1 MLLSSK
7 KVHSLLIKGQITH
20 MNGKNQNCNIG
31 FVGLGVMG
39 KNLALNLADNG
50 YKVAGFDLD
59 ASKVQDVLL
68 TEKKER
74 PSDQQEARVIGCDSL
89 STLLDSLISPRVI
102 VLLVPAG
109 NPVDSICEQLIELGL
124 EPKDIVVDCGNSEWT
139 DTIRR
144 EKAYQDK
151 LKFFGT
157 AVSGG
162 EVGAR
167 FGPSLMPGGDAESWK
182 FLQPMW
188 ESVAAKVDEAGNP
201 IISNTPGKPVKEGEP
216 CTAYLGPNGAGH
228 YVKMVHNGIEYAD
241 MQLICEA
248 YHLLRTLLNYTPKQI
263 GQLFETWNQGVLN
276 SYLIEITA
284 DILQQFDEKTG
295 QPLVDVI
302 LDSAGQKGTG
312 RWTAISATQMGVP
325 AGIINEA
332 VYARALSTLTEQRH
346 LAANKLVGVTKD
358 LDLDNSSVE
367 SQIHDALYC
376 AKICAYAQGFQIM
389 QAAQVEYNWKL
400 NFVDIAKIWRGGCI
414 IRASFLQKI
423 ADSFTINPDLDNLLL
438 ADYFSAQL
446 QEKQAGL
453 RNAVVMAAQTGTPA
467 PTFFSALAYFDGY
480 RSEVLPANLLQAQ
493 RDYFGA
499 HTYERKDQARGEKFH
514 THWHKDGRPE
524 TSA

>member
-1 MLLSSK
+1 M
-7 KVHSLLIKGQITH
+7 VNMIQD
-20 MNGKNQNCNIG
+20 CNIG
-31 FVGLGVMG
+31 FIGLGVMG
-39 KNLALNLADNG
+39 KNLALNLADHG
-50 YKVAGFDLD
+50 YRVAGFDLD
-59 ASKVQDVLL
+59 TKKVKDVLSS
-68 TEKKER
+68 EIAER
-74 PSDQQEARVIGCDSL
+74 PENVEQARIIGCDSL
-89 STLLDSLISPRVI
+89 ADMLNHLATPRVI

-109 NPVDSICEQLIELGL
+109 QAVDDVCQNLIQAGL
-124 EPKDIVVDCGNSEWT
+124 EPKDIVVDCGNSQWT

-144 EKAYQDK
+144 EAEYKHQ

-167 FGPSLMPGGDAESWK
+167 FGPSLMPGGDAESWQYLK
-182 FLQPMW
+182 PMW
-188 ESVAAKVDEAGNP
+188 EAVSAKVDKEGKP
-201 IISNTPGKPVKEGEP
+201 IETRTPGKPIFEGEP

-248 YHLLRTLLNYTPKQI
+248 YHLLRSILGYSPKQI
-263 GQLFETWNQGVLN
+263 GKLFEKWNQGVLN
-276 SYLIEITA
+276 SYLVEITA
-284 DILQQFDEKTG
+284 DILQQDDIKTG
-295 QPLVDVI
+295 EPLVDLI

-325 AGIINEA
+325 AGIISEA
-332 VYARALSTLTEQRH
+332 VFSRALSTLTSQRYH
-346 LAANKLVGVTKD
+346 AASTLVGVTD
-358 LDLDNSSVE
+358 LPDVNAEHVE
-367 SQIHDALYC
+367 SSIHDALYS

-389 QAAQVEYNWKL
+389 RAAQAEYDWKF

-423 ADSFTINPDLDNLLL
+423 ADAFTENPELENLLL
-438 ADYFSAQL
+438 SDYFADQL
-446 QEKQAGL
+446 EERQVGL
-453 RNAVVMAAQTGTPA
+453 RNSVVLAAQTGIPA

-499 HTYERKDQARGEKFH
+499 HTYERADSARGEKFH
-514 THWHKDGRPE
+514 THWQQQGRPE
-524 TSA
+524 TQVK

>member
-1 MLLSSK
+1 MT
-7 KVHSLLIKGQITH
+7 LI
-20 MNGKNQNCNIG
+20 NQRCNIG
-31 FVGLGVMG
+31 FIGLGVMG
-39 KNLALNLADNG
+39 KNLALNLADHG

-59 ASKVQDVLL
+59 KNKVTDALA
-68 TEKKER
+68 TEAQER
-74 PSDQQEARVIGCDSL
+74 PATITTPRIVGCDSL
-89 STLLDSLISPRVI
+89 VELLDQLEKPRVI

-109 NPVDSICEQLIELGL
+109 NPVDEICDELLTLGL
-124 EPKDIVVDCGNSEWT
+124 ESDDIVVDCGNSEWT

-144 EKAYQDK
+144 EKKYKNQ

-167 FGPSLMPGGDAESWK
+167 FGPSLMPGGDADSWQYLK
-182 FLQPMW
+182 PMW
-188 ESVAAKVDEAGNP
+188 EAVAAKVDTNGQP
-201 IISNTPGKPVKEGEP
+201 IESHTPGHPITEGEP

-228 YVKMVHNGIEYAD
+228 YVKMAHNGIEYAD

-248 YHLLRTLLNYTPKQI
+248 YHLLRSLLAYTPAQI
-263 GQLFETWNQGVLN
+263 GQLFAEWNKGVLN

-284 DILQQFDEKTG
+284 DILQQVDQKTG
-295 QPLVDVI
+295 EPLVDMI

-332 VYARALSTLTEQRH
+332 VYARALSTLTEQRAD
-346 LAANKLVGVTKD
+346 AANKLTGITEPTD
-358 LDLDNSSVE
+358 LEADQIKAS
-367 SQIHDALYC
+367 IHDALYC

-389 QAAQVEYNWKL
+389 QAAQAEYNWQL

-423 ADSFTINPDLDNLLL
+423 AAAFTDHPNLENLLL
-438 ADYFSAQL
+438 ADYFATQL
-446 QEKQAGL
+446 DERQTGL
-453 RNAVVMAAQTGTPA
+453 RQAVVLAAQSGIPT
-467 PTFFSALAYFDGY
+467 PTFFAALAYFDGY

-499 HTYERKDQARGEKFH
+499 HTYERVDSPKGEKFH
-514 THWHKDGRPE
+514 TNWQQKGRPE
-524 TSA
+524 HKIS

>member
-1 MLLSSK
+1 MTLPN
-7 KVHSLLIKGQITH
+7 HR
-20 MNGKNQNCNIG
+20 CNIG
-31 FVGLGVMG
+31 FIGLGVMG
-39 KNLALNLADNG
+39 KNLALNLADHG
-50 YKVAGFDLD
+50 YQVAGFDLD
-59 ASKVQDVLL
+59 KNKVADTLA
-68 TEKKER
+68 TEAQER
-74 PSDQQEARVIGCDSL
+74 PSSITVPRIIGCDSL
-89 STLLDSLISPRVI
+89 ADLLGKLVKPRVI

-109 NPVDSICEQLIELGL
+109 NPVDAICDELLASGL
-124 EPKDIVVDCGNSEWT
+124 EADDIVVDCGNSEWT

-144 EKAYQDK
+144 EKKYKNQ

-167 FGPSLMPGGDAESWK
+167 FGPSLMPGGDADSWQYLK
-182 FLQPMW
+182 PMW
-188 ESVAAKVDEAGNP
+188 EAVAAKVDANGQPLESRIPGQP
-201 IISNTPGKPVKEGEP
+201 ITEGEP

-228 YVKMVHNGIEYAD
+228 YVKMAHNGIEYAD

-248 YHLLRTLLNYTPKQI
+248 YHLLRSLLGYSPAQI
-263 GQLFETWNQGVLN
+263 GQLFEQWNLGVLN

-284 DILQQFDEKTG
+284 DILQQVDNKTG
-295 QPLVDVI
+295 APLVDII

-332 VYARALSTLTEQRH
+332 VYARALSTLTEQRAH
-346 LAANKLVGVTKD
+346 AAQKLTAVTEPTDAQADEIKAH
-358 LDLDNSSVE
+358 
-367 SQIHDALYC
+367 IHDALYC

-389 QAAQVEYNWKL
+389 KAAQSEYDWQL
-400 NFVDIAKIWRGGCI
+400 NFADIAKIWRGGCI

-423 ADSFTINPDLDNLLL
+423 TAAFTAQPELENLLL
-438 ADYFSAQL
+438 ADYFAEQL
-446 QEKQAGL
+446 AEKQTGL
-453 RNAVVMAAQTGTPA
+453 RQAVVFAAQAGIPT

-499 HTYERKDQARGEKFH
+499 HTYERVDASRGEKFH
-514 THWHKDGRPE
+514 TNWQQTGRPE
-524 TSA
+524 VKIST

>member
-1 MLLSSK
+1 MTL
-7 KVHSLLIKGQITH
+7 
-20 MNGKNQNCNIG
+20 MNQRCNIG
-31 FVGLGVMG
+31 FIGLGVMG
-39 KNLALNLADNG
+39 KNLALNLADHG

-59 ASKVQDVLL
+59 TGKIEGTLS
-68 TEKKER
+68 TEQAER
-74 PSDQQEARVIGCDSL
+74 PKSIHQARIIGCDSL
-89 STLLDSLISPRVI
+89 SSLLEVLEKPRVI

-109 NPVDSICEQLIELGL
+109 QPVDSICDNLIELGL
-124 EPKDIVVDCGNSEWT
+124 EPNDIVVDCGNSEWT

-144 EKAYQDK
+144 EEVYKDK

-157 AVSGG
+157 AISGG

-167 FGPSLMPGGDAESWK
+167 FGPSLMPGGDADSWK
-182 FLQPMW
+182 YLQPMW
-188 ESVAAKVDEAGNP
+188 EAVAAKIGKDGKP
-201 IISNTPGKPVKEGEP
+201 IVSNTPGKPVTEGEP

-228 YVKMVHNGIEYAD
+228 YVKMAHNGIEYAD

-248 YHLLRTLLNYTPKQI
+248 YHLLRSLLGYSPQQI
-263 GQLFETWNQGVLN
+263 GKLFETWNQGVLN
-276 SYLIEITA
+276 SYLVEISA
-284 DILQQFDEKTG
+284 DILQQIDKETG
-295 QPLVDVI
+295 EPLVDVI

-346 LAANKLVGVTKD
+346 YAASKLIGVTELPD
-358 LDLDNSSVE
+358 LDTAYVE
-367 SQIHDALYC
+367 ASIHDALYC
-376 AKICAYAQGFQIM
+376 SKICAYAQGFQIM
-389 QAAQVEYNWKL
+389 QAAQAEYNWTL

-423 ADSFTINPDLDNLLL
+423 ADAFTIQPDLENLLL
-438 ADYFSAQL
+438 ADYFSQQL
-446 QEKQAGL
+446 EEKQTGL
-453 RNAVVMAAQTGTPA
+453 RNAVVLAAQTGIPT

-499 HTYERKDQARGEKFH
+499 HTYERVDKPRGEKFH
-514 THWHKDGRPE
+514 THWQEKGRPE
-524 TSA
+524 TKI

>member
-1 MLLSSK
+1 
-7 KVHSLLIKGQITH
+7 
-20 MNGKNQNCNIG
+20 MNQSCNIG
-31 FVGLGVMG
+31 FIGLGVMG
-39 KNLALNLADNG
+39 KNLALNLADHG

-59 ASKVQDVLL
+59 KKRVKDTLE
-68 TEKKER
+68 TEALER
-74 PSDQQEARVIGCDSL
+74 PSSVDQPRIMGCESL
-89 STLLDSLISPRVI
+89 ASMLDHLEKPRVI

-109 NPVDSICEQLIELGL
+109 NPVDTICDELITLGL
-124 EPKDIVVDCGNSEWT
+124 EAEDIVVDCGNSEWT

-144 EKAYQDK
+144 EEKYKKQ

-182 FLQPMW
+182 YLQPMW
-188 ESVAAKVDEAGNP
+188 EAVAAKVDKNGVPLE
-201 IISNTPGKPVKEGEP
+201 SRTPGKPITEGEP

-228 YVKMVHNGIEYAD
+228 YVKMAHNGIEYAD

-248 YHLLRTLLNYTPKQI
+248 YHLLRSLLGYTPMQI
-263 GQLFETWNQGVLN
+263 GKLFEQWNQGVLN
-276 SYLIEITA
+276 SYLVEITA
-284 DILQQFDEKTG
+284 DILQQIDAKTG
-295 QPLVDVI
+295 EPLIDVI

-332 VYARALSTLTEQRH
+332 VYARALSTLTEQRAH
-346 LAANKLVGVTKD
+346 AAETLVGITDLPDMNAKD
-358 LDLDNSSVE
+358 VE
-367 SQIHDALYC
+367 DSIHDALYC

-389 QAAQVEYNWKL
+389 QAAQQEYNWQL

-423 ADSFTINPDLDNLLL
+423 ADAFTTRPALENLLL
-438 ADYFSAQL
+438 SDYFSEQL
-446 QEKQAGL
+446 EEKQVGL
-453 RNAVVMAAQTGTPA
+453 RKAVVLAAQAGIPT

-480 RSEVLPANLLQAQ
+480 RSAVLPANLLQAQ

-499 HTYERKDQARGEKFH
+499 HTYERVDAPRGEKFH
-514 THWHKDGRPE
+514 TQWQQIDRPE
-524 TSA
+524 VKI

>member
-1 MLLSSK
+1 MAPS
-7 KVHSLLIKGQITH
+7 IQA
-20 MNGKNQNCNIG
+20 CNIG
-31 FVGLGVMG
+31 FIGLGVMG
-39 KNLALNLADNG
+39 KNLALNLADHG

-59 ASKVQDVLL
+59 TSKIKDTL
-68 TEKKER
+68 TTEESER
-74 PSDQQEARVIGCDSL
+74 PTSISEPRIVGCDSL
-89 STLLDSLISPRVI
+89 EDMLSKLVKPRVI

-109 NPVDSICEQLIELGL
+109 KPVDISCDNLIAAGL
-124 EPKDIVVDCGNSEWT
+124 EPDDIVVDCGNSEWT

-144 EKAYQDK
+144 EETYRDK

-167 FGPSLMPGGDAESWK
+167 FGPSLMPGGAAESWQYLK
-182 FLQPMW
+182 PMW
-188 ESVAAKVDEAGNP
+188 EAVAAKVDKNGKP
-201 IISNTPGKPVKEGEP
+201 IETRTPGKPVTEGEP

-228 YVKMVHNGIEYAD
+228 YVKMAHNGIEYAD

-248 YHLLRTLLNYTPKQI
+248 YHLLRSLLGYTPKEI
-263 GQLFETWNQGVLN
+263 GKLFEKWNKGVLD
-276 SYLIEITA
+276 SYLVEITA
-284 DILQQFDEKTG
+284 DILQQVDHKTG
-295 QPLVDVI
+295 EPLVDVI

-325 AGIINEA
+325 AGIISEA
-332 VYARALSTLTEQRH
+332 VYARALSTLTTQRFH
-346 LAANKLVGVTKD
+346 ASSKLVGVTD
-358 LDLDNSSVE
+358 LPEFTKEEVE
-367 SQIHDALYC
+367 TSIHDALYC

-389 QAAQVEYNWKL
+389 QAAQIEYNWQL

-423 ADSFTINPDLDNLLL
+423 ADAFEKHPDLENLLQ
-438 ADYFSAQL
+438 ADYFADELEQR
-446 QEKQAGL
+446 QTGL
-453 RNAVVMAAQTGTPA
+453 RNAVVLAAQTGTPA

-499 HTYERKDQARGEKFH
+499 HTYERVDAERGEKFH
-514 THWHKDGRPE
+514 THWQQKGRPE
-524 TSA
+524 TKM